1 MGHAPL
7 LGHYTPHYIFHPFSA
22 LLLARTFPDQ
32 KVRFLVVLREPV
44 SRAVSSYQFKV
55 QTNREHRAFAVAM
68 REGMQQVCMDC
79 MV

>member
-1 MGHAPL
+1 

-44 SRAVSSYQFKV
+44 SRTVSSYQV
-55 QTNREHRAFAVAM
+55 LANVVLM
-68 REGMQQVCMDC
+68 CC
-79 MV
+79 